1 MKKYLVIFLILT
13 ILFPASLIA
22 VNITASTTADDV
34 VYTESTIIG
43 DAREV
48 EGIRVDLNLH
58 LMDHLFWDIGLTIGE
73 EIEEEEDFDFDYNP
87 PRHVSDPKPRFDL
100 GFGFN
105 SFGASSNTDL
115 LDGDHRMFGMYE
127 AVVDVASR
135 TPDGEEHTENVRLAD
150 FYDYYP
156 LNADIRIGDYYYDT
170 YSNIDHELRKYG
182 DLLKKIQAYFEKHF
196 HFPVLDSDIQ
206 TITVKKRAD
215 GTVESVEANPANIS
229 DRIYLDTRS
238 VVSDDAI
245 YFTCVPRSD
254 KKGVL
259 PYESDTEFGLYRIP
273 YEIVQRET
281 PQAYDSD
288 EYTDIRINETR
299 LVLPMDSS
307 REIDELTLSP
317 DGSELY
323 ITSKLVSGD
332 TAEVI
337 LTVLDCADLS
347 VKQDSVL
354 FECGAKDALILE
366 YAGEDF
372 MVYKYNWLTFAV
384 IENSSGQWKTDF
396 TVTDQSVTDFWSNQ
410 TYVTSAYG
418 HGYDYD
424 GERLAV
430 MGCSNERG
438 GSSDIA
444 ESYLSS
450 FYISVYSE
458 KGNLYTGKFT
468 SSLDTGTHLRYN
480 YMGKPTDRYKPSIRL
495 P

>member
-1 MKKYLVIFLILT
+1 
-13 ILFPASLIA
+13 
-22 VNITASTTADDV
+22 
-34 VYTESTIIG
+34 
-43 DAREV
+43 
-48 EGIRVDLNLH
+48 
-58 LMDHLFWDIGLTIGE
+58 
-73 EIEEEEDFDFDYNP
+73 
-87 PRHVSDPKPRFDL
+87 
-100 GFGFN
+100 
-105 SFGASSNTDL
+105 
-115 LDGDHRMFGMYE
+115 
-127 AVVDVASR
+127 
-135 TPDGEEHTENVRLAD
+135 
-150 FYDYYP
+150 
-156 LNADIRIGDYYYDT
+156 
-170 YSNIDHELRKYG
+170 
-182 DLLKKIQAYFEKHF
+182 
-196 HFPVLDSDIQ
+196 
-206 TITVKKRAD
+206 
-215 GTVESVEANPANIS
+215 VESVEANPANIS